1 MTLIRYALT
10 LALGFSSVGIAS
22 AQESSPM
29 NINQDSAMTVLDR
42 YNQMSHQIFATL
54 TERAKLFE
62 AKARLATQCAKGLRL
77 IENVATLTAPNDDDE
92 EAQWRHET
100 FFLVR
105 MWFTKEQQDEWY
117 FAGNEVGDYL
127 KSHIDEA
134 HSKEEALEDLQA
146 SVCPDHECPSR
157 RPGKDVPRSRCTNE
171 SHNRLPKP
179 RLIPCAPP

>member
-29 NINQDSAMTVLDR
+29 NINQDSAMTALDQ
-42 YNQMSHQIFATL
+42 YNQASHQIFATL

-77 IENVATLTAPNDDDE
+77 IENVETLTAPNDDDD

-134 HSKEEALEDLQA
+134 HSKEEALEIYKRAFALIMNAQVAALEKMSHDLDA
-146 SVCPDHECPSR
+146 RMNRITDSRSPD
-157 RPGKDVPRSRCTNE
+157 
-171 SHNRLPKP
+171 
-179 RLIPCAPP
+179 

>member
-1 MTLIRYALT
+1 LT
-10 LALGFSSVGIAS
+10 LVLGFPSVGIAS

-29 NINQDSAMTVLDR
+29 NINQDSAMTVLDQ

-77 IENVATLTAPNDDDE
+77 IENVATLTAPNEDDE

-117 FAGNEVGDYL
+117 FAGNEMGDYL
-127 KSHIDEA
+127 KPHIDEA
-134 HSKEEALEDLQA
+134 HSKEEALEIYKRAFALIMNAQLAALEKMSHDLDA
-146 SVCPDHECPSR
+146 RMNRITDSRSPD
-157 RPGKDVPRSRCTNE
+157 
-171 SHNRLPKP
+171 
-179 RLIPCAPP
+179 

>member
-134 HSKEEALEDLQA
+134 HSKEEALRIYKRAFALIMNAQVAALEKMSHDLDA
-146 SVCPDHECPSR
+146 RMNRITDSRSPD
-157 RPGKDVPRSRCTNE
+157 
-171 SHNRLPKP
+171 
-179 RLIPCAPP
+179 

>member
-10 LALGFSSVGIAS
+10 LALGFPSVGIAS

-29 NINQDSAMTVLDR
+29 NINQDSAMTALDQ
-42 YNQMSHQIFATL
+42 YNQASHQIFATL
-54 TERAKLFE
+54 TERAKLFD

-92 EAQWRHET
+92 EAEWRHET

-134 HSKEEALEDLQA
+134 HSKEEALEIYKRAFALIMNAQVAALEKMSHDLDA
-146 SVCPDHECPSR
+146 RMNRITDSRSPD
-157 RPGKDVPRSRCTNE
+157 
-171 SHNRLPKP
+171 
-179 RLIPCAPP
+179 